1 MGAPVHH
8 QRISS
13 HPGCWS
19 TSLIS
24 MVHCSSTHPY
34 LYSAQETAAAQSKWT
49 LSYLLPLKEELEEE
63 EPGSWK
69 QTRDSDIHE
78 LC

>member
-1 MGAPVHH
+1 
-8 QRISS
+8 
-13 HPGCWS
+13 
-19 TSLIS
+19 